1 MSVQKGIEEDELE
14 ERGLQVEEMQYTK
27 IQKQEGAGAFTEI
40 HPKKYDWNIQCVE
53 RNGKNPNSF

>member
-1 MSVQKGIEEDELE
+1 MEEI
-14 ERGLQVEEMQYTK
+14 QYRK

-40 HPKKYDWNIQCVE
+40 HTKKYDWNIQCVE